1 MTYVGIYVSKDKLDL
16 AILSLASG
24 KVALRRFL
32 NTERGRAAPFR
43 LLATRRPQ
51 RLVLEASGIYHLPIL
66 RRLAAAG
73 PPIAF
78 AKPPLPGRELLQ
90 GELGR
95 AGSGPGPFDG
105 GGGERALPQRGK
117 PLIRRPP
124 GSAGGGTRGRRTEGG
139 PEAHAKRSV
148 RSAQGVDRTRVS
160 RVRLV
165 ISDDHPSARR

>member
-78 AKPPLPGRELLQ
+78 ANPP
-90 GELGR
+90 
-95 AGSGPGPFDG
+95 F
-105 GGGERALPQRGK
+105 
-117 PLIRRPP
+117 
-124 GSAGGGTRGRRTEGG
+124 T
-139 PEAHAKRSV
+139 
-148 RSAQGVDRTRVS
+148 RTRATS
-160 RVRLV
+160 R
-165 ISDDHPSARR
+165 